1 MDKITAVGLDLA
13 KQIIQ
18 VHAVD
23 AAGRVVLRKVV
34 RRERLLALLAQFPRS
49 VVGMEACSGAHHWA
63 RELVKRGHDA
73 RIMAAE
79 FVRPFRKSR
88 AAKNDAN
95 DAEAVCTAVLQPN
108 MRFVTVKNV
117 EQQALLCLHRVR
129 QGWIEER
136 TATLNRLRG
145 LLAEFG
151 QVVPQSALA
160 LYRALPVILAPDD
173 RRVPATVCRCMQDL
187 REHVRALDGRMAALD
202 REIAQHARSSE
213 SAQRIAA
220 LCGVGPN
227 TASAMV
233 ATVGNARDYRNG
245 RQFAAWLGLVPKQY
259 SSGGKTRLGRITKR
273 GDAYL
278 RTLLIQG
285 ARSALQAALR
295 RPPAKRDRLS
305 AWMVQL
311 AQRVGY
317 HKTLVAI
324 ANKHARIIWALLA
337 HDAAFDRAYAATH

>member
-18 VHAVD
+18 VHAID
-23 AAGRVVLRKVV
+23 ATGRVVLRKVV
-34 RRERLLALLAQFPRS
+34 RRERLLALLAQFPRC

-63 RELVKRGHDA
+63 RELSALGHEA

-79 FVRPFRKSR
+79 FVRPFRKSW
-88 AAKNDAN
+88 ATKNDAN
-95 DAEAVCTAVLQPN
+95 DAEAVCTAMLQPN
-108 MRFVTVKNV
+108 MRFVTNKSVD
-117 EQQALLCLHRVR
+117 QQALLCLHRVR

-136 TATLNRLRG
+136 TASINRLRG

-151 QVVPQSALA
+151 QVVPQSAPA
-160 LYRALPVILAPDD
+160 LHRALPLLLAAETRLP
-173 RRVPATVCRCMQDL
+173 PLAHRCAQDL
-187 REHVRALDGRMAALD
+187 REHLRALEGRIAALD
-202 REIAQHARSSE
+202 REIAQHAQGSE
-213 SAQRIAA
+213 SARRIAA
-220 LCGVGPN
+220 VCGVGPN
-227 TASAMV
+227 TASAVV

-259 SSGGKTRLGRITKR
+259 SSAGKTKLGRITKR
-273 GDAYL
+273 GDTYL

-285 ARSALQAALR
+285 ARSAMQAALR
-295 RPPAKRDRLS
+295 RAPAKRDRLS
-305 AWMVQL
+305 AWIVQL

-337 HDAAFDRAYAATH
+337 RGATLDRTRAGAH